1 MAVER
6 TFRRTSS
13 GDGGALDIEALKKE
27 HARLDREKTTA
38 EANLRNA
45 NEQLDLLKAEA
56 REKYGTEDLDALK
69 LKLKQ
74 MQDENERK
82 RADYQRHLE
91 SIQAELAAVEEKFK
105 KP

>member
-1 MAVER
+1 MAAER
-6 TFRRTSS
+6 TSRRAVSN
-13 GDGGALDIEALKKE
+13 DGALDIEALKKE

-45 NEQLDLLKAEA
+45 NEQLDHLKAEA

-69 LKLKQ
+69 LKLRQ

-82 RADYQRHLE
+82 RADYQKHLE
-91 SIQAELAAVEEKFK
+91 SIHAELAEVEEKFK
-105 KP
+105 RN

>member
-6 TFRRTSS
+6 TARRATGS
-13 GDGGALDIEALKKE
+13 DDAPDIEALKRE

-56 REKYGTEDLDALK
+56 REKYGTEDLEALK
-69 LKLKQ
+69 VKLKQ

-82 RADYQRHLE
+82 RADYQKHLE
-91 SIQAELAAVEEKFK
+91 SINAELAAVEEKFK
-105 KP
+105 KG

>member
-6 TFRRTSS
+6 TLRRTSS

-82 RADYQRHLE
+82 RADYQKHLE
-91 SIQAELAAVEEKFK
+91 SIHAELAAVEEKFK
-105 KP
+105 RS